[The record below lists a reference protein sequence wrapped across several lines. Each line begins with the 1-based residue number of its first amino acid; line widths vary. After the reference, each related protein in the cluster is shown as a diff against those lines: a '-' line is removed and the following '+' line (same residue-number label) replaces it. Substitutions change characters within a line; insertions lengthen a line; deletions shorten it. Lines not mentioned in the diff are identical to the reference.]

1 MAGWLDSTVGALQSG
16 YMPGMG
22 ASPFPDYV
30 PPAPPLEGQALW
42 DKIAADEAA
51 ANAAADRRNVAGMA
65 RAPIVNPGDALSAIS
80 EPAISFALG
89 GGMQPPANPSAP
101 FGAIPPSLAMAKA
114 ETAPQPQPD
123 QAPMSGPVPM
133 PQPRPAAAGAP
144 PSTDMSSQARPAAP
158 PMNIAPMGLA
168 GPQAPQAAPE
178 PSFGDRMK
186 GWAPALLAAGSAL
199 QGDNSV
205 AAGMM
210 KQREAVA
217 LQAQQA
223 NATARFLA
231 AKGAAPAEIQAAV
244 MGGPETL
251 KALLS
256 QYTGKDKFSVVQTG
270 ETEDQYGGKRKVF
283 QVFNSNDGTV
293 KDVAADSPEA
303 ARAQANVT
311 APDLTDGQ
319 KNRVQAII
327 EGREPYPAMSRASD
341 AARIRAAVHEADPQF
356 DAVNYNA
363 RLRARQSFTSGK
375 DRANLTSFNTTI
387 GHLEELQ
394 KAADDLRNSGFPA
407 WNKYIAN
414 PIAEQF
420 DPKFQVALKRFQAA
434 RTAVSDELTRAFR
447 GSGGNVHDIIQWE
460 NAINSSDAPEAIQSA
475 VRTAANLLESRISS
489 VGDSYNAAMGTT
501 KDPLSLLSP
510 HAQEAFNNLK
520 AGKRAGG
527 APPAASGAVKPG
539 AYVWD
544 PERGLVPK

>member
-1 MAGWLDSTVGALQSG
+1 MGWLDATVGALQSG
-16 YMPGMG
+16 YVPGMG

-51 ANAAADRRNVAGMA
+51 ANTGADRRNLAGMT
-65 RAPIVNPGDALSAIS
+65 RAPIVNPASALSALS
-80 EPAISFALG
+80 EPAISMALG

-101 FGAIPPSLAMAKA
+101 FGAVPPSLMMAKA
-114 ETAPQPQPD
+114 ETAPPD
-123 QAPMSGPVPM
+123 QAQAMDGPVPM
-133 PQPRPAAAGAP
+133 PQPRPAAADAP
-144 PSTDMSSQARPAAP
+144 PSTDVSSRGRPPVA
-158 PMNIAPMGLA
+158 APMGLA
-168 GPQAPQAAPE
+168 PPMAAPPVVPRAAPE

-186 GWAPALLAAGSAL
+186 GWAPALLAAGSAF

-210 KQREAVA
+210 KQREALA
-217 LQAQQA
+217 LQSQQA
-223 NATARFLA
+223 NATARFLS
-231 AKGAAPAEIQAAV
+231 AKGAQPAEIQAAV
-244 MGGPETL
+244 LGGPETL

-270 ETEDQYGGKRKVF
+270 ETEDQYGGKRKIF

-293 KDVAADSPEA
+293 KDIAADSPEA

-311 APDLTDGQ
+311 APDLTDAQ

-341 AARIRAAVHEADPQF
+341 AARIRAAVHEADPTF
-356 DAVNYNA
+356 DAVNYTS
-363 RLRARQSFTSGK
+363 RLKARQSFTSGK

-420 DPKFQVALKRFQAA
+420 DPKFQAALKRFQAA

-460 NAINSSDAPEAIQSA
+460 NAINSSDAPDAIQSA
-475 VRTAANLLESRISS
+475 VRTAANLLESRIQA

-501 KDPLSLLSP
+501 KDPLALLSP
-510 HAQEAFNNLK
+510 HAQEAFNHLK
-520 AGKRAGG
+520 AGTR
-527 APPAASGAVKPG
+527 SGAAAPAKSAAPVKPG

-544 PERGLVPK
+544 PVKGLVPK

>member
-1 MAGWLDSTVGALQSG
+1 MGWLDSAVGALQSG
-16 YMPGMG
+16 YTPGMG
-22 ASPFPDYV
+22 ASPFPDYI

-65 RAPIVNPGDALSAIS
+65 RAPIANPADALSALS
-80 EPAISFALG
+80 EPAISMALG

-114 ETAPQPQPD
+114 ETAPPPPQQDQP
-123 QAPMSGPVPM
+123 PMAGPVPM
-133 PQPRPAAAGAP
+133 PQPRPAAADAP
-144 PSTDMSSQARPAAP
+144 PPTDMSSQARPGP
-158 PMNIAPMGLA
+158 APMGLVP
-168 GPQAPQAAPE
+168 PQAAAPMAPPAAPE

-205 AAGMM
+205 ASGMM
-210 KQREAVA
+210 KQREAQA
-217 LQAQQA
+217 LQLQQG

-231 AKGAAPAEIQAAV
+231 AKGAQPAEIQAAIL
-244 MGGPETL
+244 GGPETL
-251 KALLS
+251 KALLT

-283 QVFNSNDGTV
+283 QVFNSNDGTL

-363 RLRARQSFTSGK
+363 RLKARQSFTSGK

-394 KAADDLRNSGFPA
+394 KAADDLRNSNFPA

-414 PIAEQF
+414 PVAEQF
-420 DPKFQVALKRFQAA
+420 DPKFQAALKRFQAA

-460 NAINSSDAPEAIQSA
+460 NAINSGDSPEAIGSA
-475 VRTAANLLESRISS
+475 VRTAANLLESRIQS
-489 VGDSYNAAMGTT
+489 VGESYNAAMGTT
-501 KDPLSLLSP
+501 KDPLSLLAP

-527 APPAASGAVKPG
+527 AAPAAGPVKPG